1 MFTENNSVMKIM
13 IDNNSSSS
21 SSSGGGGGGGNNHNS
36 HLKQLALAGAHL
48 RNDVGGVVF
57 SI

>member
-13 IDNNSSSS
+13 IDNNNSSS
-21 SSSGGGGGGGNNHNS
+21 SSSGGGNNNNS